1 MLIQIDSIMRDNDK
15 TITALIGNIQKF
27 STQDGPGIRSTVF
40 LKGCPLRCVWCHNPE
55 MIRFENQMMISPSR
69 CIRCGECAAVC
80 PEGGI
85 TISEDGV
92 AIDFSA
98 CKACGE
104 CSEVCYS
111 KAIAYVAEEMTVE
124 EVMEV
129 VLQDKDFY
137 LDSGGGVTIS
147 GGEPLAHAAFAQ
159 ALIDACREKDINVCI
174 DTCGYGDTQQLMD
187 LAKSSNVTHVL
198 FDVKHMDPATHEKLT
213 GVRNERIINNLRALA
228 ADPQTHDKIWVRM
241 PLIKDLN
248 DGDETI
254 QAAVALLEE
263 LAVKRVSLLGYHE
276 MGVSKAR
283 HAGLEFSTFEA
294 PSHER
299 MVEIKEAFQGAGIDT
314 EISGVSA

>member
-1 MLIQIDSIMRDNDK
+1 MSK
-15 TITALIGNIQKF
+15 SITALIGNIQKF

-69 CIRCGECAAVC
+69 CIRCGECAAIC

-85 TISEDGV
+85 TISEEGV

-104 CSEVCYS
+104 CAKVCYT
-111 KAIAYVAEEMTVE
+111 KAITYVAEEMTVE
-124 EVMEV
+124 EVMSV
-129 VLQDKDFY
+129 VLQDKEFY
-137 LDSGGGVTIS
+137 QDSGGGVTIS
-147 GGEPLAHAAFAQ
+147 GGEPLAHVAFAR
-159 ALIDACREKDINVCI
+159 ALIDACREEGIDVCI
-174 DTCGYGDTQQLMD
+174 DTCGYGDTKQLMD
-187 LAKSSNVTHVL
+187 LALSPNVTNVL
-198 FDVKHMDPATHEKLT
+198 YDLKHMDPAAHEKLT
-213 GVRNERIINNLRALA
+213 GVSNERIISNLRALA
-228 ADPQTHDKIWVRM
+228 ADPRTHDKIWVRM
-241 PLIKDLN
+241 PLIKDIN
-248 DGDETI
+248 DGEETI

-263 LAVKRVSLLGYHE
+263 LAVRTVSLLGYHE

-283 HAGLEFSTFEA
+283 HTGLEFDSFEA

-299 MVEIKEAFQGAGIDT
+299 LVEIKEQMCGAGIDA

>member
-1 MLIQIDSIMRDNDK
+1 MSKGN
-15 TITALIGNIQKF
+15 TALIGNIQKF

-69 CIRCGECAAVC
+69 CIRCGECAGVC

-92 AIDFSA
+92 SIDFTA

-104 CSEVCYS
+104 CAKVCYT
-111 KAIAYVAEEMTVE
+111 KAITYVAEEMTVE
-124 EVMEV
+124 DVMSV
-129 VLQDKDFY
+129 VLQDKEFY
-137 LDSGGGVTIS
+137 QDSGGGVTIS
-147 GGEPLAHAAFAQ
+147 GGEPLAHVAFAR
-159 ALIDACREKDINVCI
+159 ALIDACREEGIDVCI

-187 LAKSSNVTHVL
+187 LALSPNVTNVL
-198 FDVKHMDPATHEKLT
+198 YDLKHMDPAAHEKLT
-213 GVRNERIINNLRALA
+213 GVSNERIISNLRALA
-228 ADPQTHDKIWVRM
+228 ADPRTHDKIWVRM

-248 DGDETI
+248 DGEETI

-263 LAVKRVSLLGYHE
+263 LAVKKVSLLGYHE

-283 HAGLEFSTFEA
+283 HAGLEFDSFEA

-299 MVEIKEAFQGAGIDT
+299 LVEIREQMRSAGIDA
-314 EISGVSA
+314 EISGVSV

>member
-1 MLIQIDSIMRDNDK
+1 MSKSN
-15 TITALIGNIQKF
+15 TALIGNIQKF

-40 LKGCPLRCVWCHNPE
+40 LKGCPLRCAWCHNPE
-55 MIRFENQMMISPSR
+55 MIRPDNQMMISPSR
-69 CIRCGECAAVC
+69 CIRCGACASVC

-92 AIDFSA
+92 AIDFAA

-124 EVMEV
+124 EVMAV
-129 VLQDKDFY
+129 VLQDKEFY

-147 GGEPLAHAAFAQ
+147 GGEPLAHAPFTR
-159 ALIDACREKDINVCI
+159 ALIDACSEEDINICI

-198 FDVKHMDPATHEKLT
+198 YDIKHMDPAEHERLT
-213 GVRNERIINNLRALA
+213 GVSNERIIHNLRALA
-228 ADPQTHDKIWVRM
+228 ADPRTHDKIWVRM
-241 PLIKDLN
+241 PLIKGLN

-254 QAAVALLEE
+254 RASVALLEE
-263 LAVKRVSLLGYHE
+263 LAIRKVSLLGYHE

-283 HAGLEFSTFEA
+283 NAGLEFKTFEA
-294 PSHER
+294 PSEAR
-299 MVEIKEAFQGAGIDT
+299 MQEIRAQFCNAGIDA
-314 EISGVSA
+314 EISGART

>member
-1 MLIQIDSIMRDNDK
+1 MSK
-15 TITALIGNIQKF
+15 SITALIGNIQKF

-55 MIRFENQMMISPSR
+55 MISPNNQMMISPSR
-69 CIRCGECAAVC
+69 CIRCGECAGVC

-92 AIDFSA
+92 SIDFTA

-104 CSEVCYS
+104 CAKVCYT
-111 KAIAYVAEEMTVE
+111 KAITYVAEEMTVE
-124 EVMEV
+124 EVMSV
-129 VLQDKDFY
+129 VLQDKEFY
-137 LDSGGGVTIS
+137 QDSGGGVTIS
-147 GGEPLAHAAFAQ
+147 GGEPLAHVAFAR
-159 ALIDACREKDINVCI
+159 ALIDACREEGIDVCI

-187 LAKSSNVTHVL
+187 LALSPNVTNVL
-198 FDVKHMDPATHEKLT
+198 YDLKHMDPAAHEKLT
-213 GVRNERIINNLRALA
+213 GVSNERIISNLRTLA
-228 ADPQTHDKIWVRM
+228 ADSRTHDKIWVRM

-248 DGDETI
+248 DGEETI

-263 LAVKRVSLLGYHE
+263 LAVKKVSLLGYHE

-283 HAGLEFSTFEA
+283 HAGLEFDSFEA

-299 MVEIKEAFQGAGIDT
+299 LVEIREQMRSAGIDA

>member
-1 MLIQIDSIMRDNDK
+1 MSK
-15 TITALIGNIQKF
+15 STTALIGNIQKF

-69 CIRCGECAAVC
+69 CIKCGACASVC

-92 AIDFSA
+92 AIDFTA

-104 CSEVCYS
+104 CSKVCYT
-111 KAIAYVAEEMTVE
+111 KAITCVAEEMTVE
-124 EVMEV
+124 EVMAV
-129 VLQDKDFY
+129 VLQDKEFY
-137 LDSGGGVTIS
+137 RDSGGGVTIS
-147 GGEPLAHAAFAQ
+147 GGEPLAHAAFAR
-159 ALIDACREKDINVCI
+159 ALIEACREEGVDVCI
-174 DTCGYGDTQQLMD
+174 DTCGYGDTQQLLD
-187 LAKSSNVTHVL
+187 LALHPNVTHVL
-198 FDVKHMDPATHEKLT
+198 YDLKHMDPETHEKLT
-213 GVRNERIINNLRALA
+213 GVCNERVIQNLRALA

-241 PLIKDLN
+241 PLIKDIN

-254 QAAVALLEE
+254 LAALTLLEE
-263 LAVKRVSLLGYHE
+263 LAVRKVSLLGYHE

-283 HAGLEFSTFEA
+283 HTGLEFASFEA

-299 MVEIKEAFQGAGIDT
+299 LVEIKELMKSAGINA
-314 EISGVSA
+314 EISGASV

>member
-1 MLIQIDSIMRDNDK
+1 MSK
-15 TITALIGNIQKF
+15 SITALIGNIQKF

-55 MIRFENQMMISPSR
+55 MIRPENQMMISPSR

-92 AIDFSA
+92 AIDFKA

-104 CSEVCYS
+104 CAKVCYT
-111 KAIAYVAEEMTVE
+111 KAITYVAEEMTVG
-124 EVMEV
+124 EVMSV
-129 VLQDKDFY
+129 VLQDKEFY
-137 LDSGGGVTIS
+137 QDSGGGVTIS
-147 GGEPLAHAAFAQ
+147 GGEPLAHVAFAR
-159 ALIDACREKDINVCI
+159 ALIDACCEEGIDVCI
-174 DTCGYGDTQQLMD
+174 DTCGCGDTQQLMN
-187 LAKSSNVTHVL
+187 LALSPNVTHVL
-198 FDVKHMDPATHEKLT
+198 YDLKHMDPAVHEKLT
-213 GVRNERIINNLRALA
+213 GVSNERILSNLCALA
-228 ADPQTHDKIWVRM
+228 ADPRTHDKIWVRM
-241 PLIKDLN
+241 PLVKELN
-248 DGDETI
+248 DDEGTI

-263 LAVKRVSLLGYHE
+263 LAVRKVSLLGYHE

-283 HAGLEFSTFEA
+283 HAGLEFDNFEA

-299 MVEIKEAFQGAGIDT
+299 LVEIKEQMCRAGIDA

>member
-1 MLIQIDSIMRDNDK
+1 MSQS
-15 TITALIGNIQKF
+15 ITALIGNIQKF

-55 MIRFENQMMISPSR
+55 MISPNNQMMISPSR

-92 AIDFSA
+92 AIDFTA

-104 CSEVCYS
+104 CAKVCYT
-111 KAIAYVAEEMTVE
+111 KAITYVAEEMTVE
-124 EVMEV
+124 EVMSV
-129 VLQDKDFY
+129 VLQDKEFY
-137 LDSGGGVTIS
+137 QDSGGGVTIS
-147 GGEPLAHAAFAQ
+147 GGEPLAHVAFAR
-159 ALIDACREKDINVCI
+159 ALIDACREEGVDVCI

-187 LAKSSNVTHVL
+187 LALSPNVTNVL
-198 FDVKHMDPATHEKLT
+198 YDLKHMDPATHEKLT
-213 GVRNERIINNLRALA
+213 GVSNERILSNLRALA
-228 ADPQTHDKIWVRM
+228 ADPRTHDKIWVRM

-248 DGDETI
+248 DGEETI
-254 QAAVALLEE
+254 QAAAALLEE
-263 LAVKRVSLLGYHE
+263 LAVKKVSLLGYHE

-283 HAGLEFSTFEA
+283 HAGLEFDSFEA

-299 MVEIKEAFQGAGIDT
+299 MEEISEMYRSAGIDA
-314 EISGVSA
+314 EISGVSV

>member
-1 MLIQIDSIMRDNDK
+1 MSK
-15 TITALIGNIQKF
+15 SITALIGNIQKF

-85 TISEDGV
+85 TISEEGV

-104 CSEVCYS
+104 CAKVCYT
-111 KAIAYVAEEMTVE
+111 KAITYVAEEMTVD
-124 EVMEV
+124 EVMSV

-137 LDSGGGVTIS
+137 QDSGGGVTIS
-147 GGEPLAHAAFAQ
+147 GGEPLAHVAFAR
-159 ALIDACREKDINVCI
+159 ALIDACREEGIDVCV
-174 DTCGYGDTQQLMD
+174 DSCGYGDEQDLMD
-187 LAKSSNVTHVL
+187 LALSPNVTHVL
-198 FDVKHMDPATHEKLT
+198 YDLKHMDPAAHEKLT
-213 GVRNERIINNLRALA
+213 GVSNERILSNLRALA
-228 ADPQTHDKIWVRM
+228 ADPRTHDKIWVRM
-241 PLIKDLN
+241 PLIKDIN
-248 DGDETI
+248 DGEETI

-263 LAVKRVSLLGYHE
+263 LTVRKVSLLGYHE

-283 HAGLEFSTFEA
+283 HAGLEFDSFEA

-299 MVEIKEAFQGAGIDT
+299 MEEIREMYRSAGIDA
-314 EISGVSA
+314 EISGVSV